1 MIGQVISNYR
11 ILSELGK
18 GGMGTVYLAE
28 HTLLGRRVAIKTLSI
43 EPHKQHYRGRF
54 LREAQAASA
63 LSHPNIAN
71 VYDYGQLPDGH
82 PFIVMELIEGQTLSD
97 VIGCGELALPR
108 AVEVIEKVAEALC
121 EAHRQGIV
129 HRDVKPTN
137 IAINKRAEVKVLDFG
152 LAKQLRGGGTFT
164 DDGAGASALQDTET
178 REDVIIGTP
187 SYLSPEQALGLPV
200 DQRCDLFSL
209 GAVLYE
215 CITGRLAFPGE
226 SAAAIR
232 SKVIRDDP
240 PPPSSLNPDVPPEL
254 NRVTL
259 KALAKK
265 PEQRYQSAEELLSDL
280 KDVHFTLPAM
290 TSPAITRR
298 QHSTPQTG
306 HTSTLTALSRAQSR
320 PRLLA
325 AVFLPIFASAVLIAW
340 YGSSRSYLSYH
351 QPAVETLRLYERGVE
366 ALHNGGYHKASLMLS
381 EAVKADDQFPLAHA
395 RLAEAWSE
403 LDYSDRAKDEIIR
416 ISQLLPDRSALP
428 PLDALYL
435 QAITDTIARDYP
447 SAIEGYRRI
456 AVQSPPASKAA
467 ALLDVGRAYEK
478 SENLEEAIKNFEEA
492 SRHDPN
498 YAAAFLRLGI
508 TYGRKQELR
517 KAQTAFDEAER
528 LYQTFG
534 DLEGVTEALY
544 QRGALLNKIRMLG
557 EARTVLTEALEKAK
571 ATRNTS
577 QQVLTLLQLSS
588 VIFGQGDVP
597 LAQKYA
603 SDAVDS
609 ALARG
614 MENLTARGLID
625 LGNSFFSKGSYAEA
639 EEYFKRA
646 LEYARNNRG
655 RRNEARALLSL
666 GSLYSQVGKKDEAR
680 RYVEQSLPFYRE
692 GGYLKEVSL
701 ALTILGHLY
710 DQGGEYDAALATFE
724 EQAQAAQRT
733 GDESQA
739 ALAKLG
745 SGLVLLHQER
755 FAEALERFDASLTL
769 HRKLGIQ
776 QNIGHLLVHRGHA
789 LLQLGRLEESR
800 VELTEAEALR
810 ARAGGF
816 GEFNALTSLL
826 AARIALAESRP
837 SVARAESGKALLQAG
852 QQYWAVATE
861 ATYFLGLAESRGG
874 TRLGGTARCEAAVSL
889 AEKYGDPRLFAYA
902 LLARAETF
910 LRAGSARRAEEAARR
925 ALEISERLGQLE
937 SAWRAALI
945 AARANR
951 LLKLDEVAGGYESR
965 AASLLEQFG
974 RRLPGGA
981 IDTYLARPDVRGFRQ
996 ERSADTS
1003 LSGAARWR
1011 GKA

>member
-1 MIGQVISNYR
+1 MIGQVVSNYR

-18 GGMGTVYLAE
+18 GGMSTVYLAE
-28 HTLLGRRVAIKTLSI
+28 HILLGRRVAIKTLSI

-54 LREAQAASA
+54 LREAQAVSA

-82 PFIVMELIEGQTLSD
+82 PFIVMELIEGQNLSD
-97 VIGCGELALPR
+97 VIGSGELTLPR

-129 HRDVKPTN
+129 HRDIKPTN

-152 LAKQLRGGGTFT
+152 LAKQLRGGGTST
-164 DDGAGASALQDTET
+164 DDGAGAPALQDTET

-215 CITGRLAFPGE
+215 CITGRLAFPGG

-232 SKVIRDDP
+232 SKVVRDDP
-240 PPPSSLNPDVPPEL
+240 PPPSSLNPDVSPEL

-280 KDVHFTLPAM
+280 KAIRFTLPAV
-290 TSPAITRR
+290 TSPAVTRR
-298 QHSTPQTG
+298 QRPAPQTG
-306 HTSTLTALSRAQSR
+306 HTSALTALSGALSR

-325 AVFLPIFASAVLIAW
+325 AVFISTFASAVLVAW

-351 QPAVETLRLYERGVE
+351 QPAAETLRWYERGVE

-416 ISQLLPDRSALP
+416 VSQLVPDRSALP

-447 SAIEGYRRI
+447 SAIQGYRRI
-456 AVQSPPASKAA
+456 AEQSPQASKAA

-478 SENLEEAIKNFEEA
+478 SENSEEAIKSFEEA
-492 SRHDPN
+492 SRQDPH
-498 YAAAFLRLGI
+498 YAAAFLRLGVMH
-508 TYGRKQELR
+508 GRKPELE
-517 KAQTAFDEAER
+517 KAEAAFGEAER

-534 DLEGVTEALY
+534 DMEGVTEVLY
-544 QRGALLNKIRMLG
+544 QRGTLLNKISKLG
-557 EARTVLTEALEKAK
+557 EARNVLTQALDKAQ
-571 ATRNTS
+571 ATGNTS
-577 QQVLTLLQLSS
+577 QQILTSLQLSRI
-588 VIFGQGDVP
+588 IFGQGDVA
-597 LAQKYA
+597 LSQKYA
-603 SDAVDS
+603 SDAVD
-609 ALARG
+609 LAVAGG
-614 MENLTARGLID
+614 MENLTTGGLID
-625 LGNSFFSKGSYAEA
+625 LGFSFFSEGKFVEA
-639 EEYFKRA
+639 EGYFKQA
-646 LEYARNNRG
+646 LEFARSNRG
-655 RRNEARALLSL
+655 RRNEARASLSL
-666 GSLYSQVGKKDEAR
+666 GSLYSSMGRKEESR

-692 GGYLKEVSL
+692 GGYLKQVSL
-701 ALTILGHLY
+701 ALDILGHLY
-710 DQGGEYDAALATFE
+710 VQGGEYGTALAAFE
-724 EQAQAAQRT
+724 EQAQAAQHTR
-733 GDESQA
+733 DESQA
-739 ALAKLG
+739 AFAQLG
-745 SGLVLLHQER
+745 AGLVLLRQER
-755 FAEALERFDASLTL
+755 FAEALERFDASLAL

-776 QNIGHLLVHRGHA
+776 QKIGHLLVHRGHA
-789 LLQLGRLEESR
+789 LLQLGRLEEAHAA
-800 VELTEAEALR
+800 LAEAEELR

-816 GEFNALTSLL
+816 GEFNALTHLL
-826 AARIALAESRP
+826 SARIALAESRP
-837 SVARAESGKALLQAG
+837 SVARAESKKVLALAG

-861 ATYFLGLAESRGG
+861 ANYFLGLAESRGG
-874 TRLGGTARCEAAVSL
+874 SPRAGSENCEAAISL
-889 AEKYGDPRLFAYA
+889 AGKHGDPRLLAYA
-902 LLARAETF
+902 LLAQAEAF
-910 LRAGSARRAEEAARR
+910 LNAGFAQKAEAAAHR
-925 ALEISERLGQLE
+925 ALEICERLGQLE
-937 SAWRAALI
+937 SAWRAALL

-951 LLKLDEVAGGYESR
+951 LLKLNHVAIGYELR
-965 AASLLEQFG
+965 AESFLEQFG
-974 RRLPGGA
+974 RRLPEGGLDA
-981 IDTYLARPDVRGFRQ
+981 YLARPDVRGFRQ
-996 ERSADTS
+996 QMMADSPSPDGGRHT
-1003 LSGAARWR
+1003 L
-1011 GKA
+1011 

>member
-1 MIGQVISNYR
+1 MIGQVVSNYR

-54 LREAQAASA
+54 LREAQAVSA
-63 LSHPNIAN
+63 LSHPNIAT

-82 PFIVMELIEGQTLSD
+82 PFIVMELVEGETLSD
-97 VIGCGELALPR
+97 VIGSGKLTLPR

-129 HRDVKPTN
+129 HRDIKPTN

-152 LAKQLRGGGTFT
+152 LAKQLRGGGTSA
-164 DDGAGASALQDTET
+164 DDGAGAPALQDTET

-215 CITGRLAFPGE
+215 CITGRPAFPGE

-232 SKVIRDDP
+232 SKVVRDDP
-240 PPPSSLNPDVPPEL
+240 PPPSSVNPDAPPEL
-254 NRVTL
+254 NRITL

-280 KDVHFTLPAM
+280 RAVRSTLPAVTM
-290 TSPAITRR
+290 PAVTRR
-298 QHSTPQTG
+298 QRSTPRTG
-306 HTSTLTALSRAQSR
+306 HTSALTALSGALSR
-320 PRLLA
+320 PRVLA
-325 AVFLPIFASAVLIAW
+325 TVFLFTFASAVLIVW
-340 YGSSRSYLSYH
+340 SGSSRSYPSYRK
-351 QPAVETLRLYERGVE
+351 PSTESLRLYERGVH
-366 ALHNGGYHKASLMLS
+366 ALHNGSYYTASLILS
-381 EAVKADDQFPLAHA
+381 EAVRSDDQFPLAHA

-416 ISQLLPDRSALP
+416 VSQLVPDRSALP
-428 PLDALYL
+428 APDALYL
-435 QAITDTIARDYP
+435 QAITDTIGRDYR
-447 SAIEGYRRI
+447 SAIQGYRRI
-456 AVQSPPASKAA
+456 AEQSPPASKAA

-478 SENLEEAIKNFEEA
+478 SENLEEAIKSFEEA
-492 SRHDPN
+492 SRLDPH
-498 YAAAFLRLGI
+498 YAAAFLRLGM

-517 KAQTAFDEAER
+517 KAEAAFDEAER

-534 DLEGVTEALY
+534 DVEGVTEALY

-557 EARTVLTEALEKAK
+557 EARTVLAHALDKAK

-577 QQVLTLLQLSS
+577 QQVLALLQLSS
-588 VIFGQGDVP
+588 VIFGQGEVA

-603 SDAVDS
+603 SDAVD
-609 ALARG
+609 LAVAER

-625 LGNSFFSKGSYAEA
+625 LGNAFFSAGKFIEA
-639 EEYFKRA
+639 EGYFKRA
-646 LEYARNNRG
+646 LEFARNSRG
-655 RRNEARALLSL
+655 RRNEARASLSL
-666 GSLYSQVGKKDEAR
+666 GSLYSNVGRKDEAR
-680 RYVEQSLPFYRE
+680 RFVEQALPFYRE

-710 DQGGEYDAALATFE
+710 DQGGEYEAALAAFE
-724 EQAQAAQRT
+724 EQSQAAQRT

-739 ALAKLG
+739 ALAQLG
-745 SGLVLLHQER
+745 AGLVLLHQER

-776 QNIGHLLVHRGHA
+776 QNIGHLMVHRGHA
-789 LLQLGRLEESR
+789 LLQLGRLEEAHAA
-800 VELTEAEALR
+800 LAEAEELR

-816 GEFNALTSLL
+816 GEFNALTHLL
-826 AARIALAESRP
+826 SARIALAESRP
-837 SVARAESGKALLQAG
+837 SVARAEGKKALALAG

-861 ATYFLGLAESRGG
+861 ANYFLGLAESRGG
-874 TRLGGTARCEAAVSL
+874 SPRVGSENCEAAISL
-889 AEKYGDPRLFAYA
+889 AGKHGDPRLLAYA
-902 LLARAETF
+902 LLAQAEAF
-910 LRAGSARRAEEAARR
+910 LNAGFAQKAEAAAHR
-925 ALEISERLGQLE
+925 ALDICERSGQLE
-937 SAWRAALI
+937 SAWRAALL

-951 LLKLDEVAGGYESR
+951 LLDLNEVASGYELR
-965 AASLLEQFG
+965 AESSLEQFG
-974 RRLPGGA
+974 RRLPDGA
-981 IDTYLARPDVRGFRQ
+981 LDAYLARPDVRTFRQ
-996 ERSADTS
+996 QTMASSSSSAR
-1003 LSGAARWR
+1003 ARR
-1011 GKA
+1011 PG